1 VRIRNRQ
8 LCESREAS
16 QSLLGSIVGI
26 AAIRA
31 GRQTSST
38 LGSATVE
45 HSVLVFCLGEAS
57 IEQ

>member
-31 GRQTSST
+31 GQTSST